1 MSAQDDI
8 AEILLVEDSQADGE
22 MTLRSLKRSNLA
34 NKVVWLRDGV
44 EALDYIFR
52 RGPYELREGGH
63 PRMVMLD
70 IKMPRMDGIEVLR
83 AIKADA
89 GTRSIPVVMLTSSA
103 EDRDLRRCYDLGV
116 NSYLIKPVDFASF
129 ASVVAQ
135 VGMYWMI
142 LNTVP
147 EG

>member
-1 MSAQDDI
+1 MSVHDEI
-8 AEILLVEDSQADGE
+8 GEILLVEDSQADGE

-52 RGPYELREGGH
+52 RGPYEQREGSH

-83 AIKADA
+83 AIKADPS
-89 GTRSIPVVMLTSSA
+89 TRSIPVVMLTSSA

-147 EG
+147 EN